1 MRQDE
6 NHKQPIWWPMKNTFF
21 AIILCSLLSTV
32 SAWAGSE
39 PAVVYWDSVQGKTLR
54 ARIPADADYWQLAPN
69 FATQI
74 TQSYCS
80 VASAIT
86 VLNSMPI
93 KKPVDPTYAP
103 YAYFTQSNFFTPEVI
118 KIISPQ
124 TVLAQGMTRE
134 EMAETLSS
142 QGVSAR
148 SIAGDT
154 LDDESLRN
162 LLKSA
167 LGDDGQFV
175 LANYYRATLGQ
186 VGGGH
191 WSALAAY
198 DALSDSVLVLDVAK
212 YKYTPV
218 WVGISTLRQA
228 IATIDTTSNKARGLV
243 VVSK

>member
-1 MRQDE
+1 
-6 NHKQPIWWPMKNTFF
+6 MKNFLFAALLYTFISPAFGQSPAAESAF
-21 AIILCSLLSTV
+21 A
-32 SAWAGSE
+32 E
-39 PAVVYWDSVQGKTLR
+39 PAVVYWDSAEGKVLR
-54 ARIPADADYWQLAPN
+54 ARMPADADYWQLAPN
-69 FATQI
+69 FAAQI

-93 KKPVDPTYAP
+93 AKPVDPTYAP
-103 YAYFTQSNFFTPEVI
+103 YAYFTQRNFFTPAVA

-124 TVLAQGMTRE
+124 TVLEMGMTRE
-134 EMAETLSS
+134 EMAATLSRE
-142 QGVSAR
+142 GVKAI

-154 LDDESLRN
+154 FSEESLRT
-162 LLKSA
+162 LLKKA

-175 LANYYRATLGQ
+175 LANYYRGALGQ

-198 DALSDSVLVLDVAK
+198 DAQSDSVLILDVAK
-212 YKYTPV
+212 YKYPPA
-218 WVGISTLRQA
+218 WVSISLLRQA
-228 IATIDTTSNKARGLV
+228 IATTDTVSNKTRGLV

>member
-1 MRQDE
+1 ML
-6 NHKQPIWWPMKNTFF
+6 
-21 AIILCSLLSTV
+21 AIVLYSLLSTV
-32 SAWAGSE
+32 SAFADTGA
-39 PAVVYWDSVQGKTLR
+39 AVVYWDSPAGKALR
-54 ARIPADADYWQLAPN
+54 ARMPADADYWQLAPN
-69 FATQI
+69 FTAQI

-103 YAYFTQSNFFTPEVI
+103 YAYYTQTNFFTPEVV

-142 QGVSAR
+142 QGVSAK
-148 SIAGDT
+148 SISGDT
-154 LDDESLRN
+154 LDDESLRSF
-162 LLKSA
+162 LKKA

-175 LANYYRATLGQ
+175 LANYYRANLGQ
-186 VGGGH
+186 IGGGH

-198 DALSDSVLVLDVAK
+198 DAESDSVLILDVAK
-212 YKYTPV
+212 YKYTPA

-228 IATIDTTSNKARGLV
+228 IATLDTTSNKARGLV